1 MTDEELTAAIR
12 EVQDKVRSRV
22 PQSSLGLDGVSAADL
37 MPLVHARDAAEAKVA
52 AIGTVNPR
60 PPGFKNAII
69 QRFKRAVSR
78 ALDWHVREQVEF
90 NRATMV
96 CVQAALEALA
106 DVSRSQ
112 AALAAHHQQLQTS
125 SDDLRTELQ
134 TNSAELTRGLVAL
147 AADFRRDLHKSSEDL
162 RTSLADLTRGLAVV
176 SAHHQELR
184 TSAEE
189 LTRGLAALTAYHHEL
204 RTNAEDLKKYSDEW
218 RAGIEERRAA
228 SEIHLLRTVS
238 ELQSAF
244 HLRASVIEH
253 SFRESVR
260 QQHDD
265 FTNELDRRTTDIQKR
280 LWQDMEKIRGEYDR
294 LIHTE
299 LRLLRQKV
307 SIFGAASSTPALTP
321 APQDH
326 LDIDWARFAEQFR
339 GSEDRIREQQKCY
352 VARFAGASGEILDI
366 GCGRGEFLEAAKA
379 AGLAAR
385 GIDQNH
391 ESVALCR
398 SKGLDVEQG
407 DMFAY
412 LESLADGSLGGAYC
426 AQVVEHLPPA
436 GVVRLVKLL
445 AQKLRLGALVAIET
459 PNPECLAIFAT
470 HFYLDPT
477 HTRPI
482 PSPLLRFYLEEAGF
496 GSVEIERLTPALESM
511 PALAELPPGFRDAFF
526 GGLDYA
532 IFARKL

>member
-1 MTDEELTAAIR
+1 MTDEELTAAIQ
-12 EVQDKVRSRV
+12 EVQQRARSRV
-22 PQSSLGLDGVSAADL
+22 PNGFLGLDGVKAPDL
-37 MPLVHARDAAEAKVA
+37 MPLVHARDAAEGKVA

-60 PPGFKNAII
+60 PPGLKNGLI
-69 QRFKRAVSR
+69 QRLKRLVAR

-90 NRATMV
+90 NRATMT
-96 CVQAALEALA
+96 CVQATLEALA
-106 DVSRSQ
+106 DMTRS
-112 AALAAHHQQLQTS
+112 
-125 SDDLRTELQ
+125 
-134 TNSAELTRGLVAL
+134 
-147 AADFRRDLHKSSEDL
+147 
-162 RTSLADLTRGLAVV
+162 
-176 SAHHQELR
+176 
-184 TSAEE
+184 
-189 LTRGLAALTAYHHEL
+189 LAALTAYHQEL
-204 RTNAEDLKKYSDEW
+204 RTSSEQW
-218 RAGIEERRAA
+218 RTGIEERRSA

-244 HLRASVIEH
+244 HLRASLIEQN
-253 SFRESVR
+253 FRESVR

-265 FTNELDRRTTDIQKR
+265 FTSELDRRTIEIQTR

-299 LRLLRQKV
+299 LRLLRQR
-307 SIFGAASSTPALTP
+307 IAAGGSPMTAAP
-321 APQDH
+321 APIQPDRPG
-326 LDIDWARFAEQFR
+326 IDWMAFAERFR
-339 GSEDRIREQQKCY
+339 GSEEKIREHQKYY
-352 VARFAGASGEILDI
+352 VARFSGAAGEVLDI

-385 GIDQNH
+385 GIDQSH

-398 SKGLDVEQG
+398 SKGLEVEQA
-407 DMFAY
+407 DMFDH

-436 GVVRLVKLL
+436 VVPRLVKLL
-445 AQKLRLGALVAIET
+445 SQKLRLGALVAIET

-477 HTRPI
+477 HTRPV
-482 PSPLLRFYLEEAGF
+482 PAPLLRFYLESAGF
-496 GSVEIERLTPALESM
+496 GSVEIEQLSPAVDSM
-511 PALAELPPGFRDAFF
+511 PALAELPPSVRDTFF